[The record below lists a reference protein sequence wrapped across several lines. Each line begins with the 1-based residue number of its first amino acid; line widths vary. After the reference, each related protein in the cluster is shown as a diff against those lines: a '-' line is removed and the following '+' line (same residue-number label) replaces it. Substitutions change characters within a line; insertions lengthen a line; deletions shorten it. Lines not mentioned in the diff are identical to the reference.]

1 MQRIAIVTGAAG
13 GLGQAA
19 SDRLAQDG
27 FHVIC
32 VDRSAAVEDK
42 ASTLRAAGHDA
53 EAIVADLADATLA
66 ARVIETVADRH
77 GRIDVL
83 LNNAGIGIANDE
95 RPATLDALTLDEWN
109 LVVAVNLTAPFLLSQ
124 AAIPHMQRN
133 GWGRIVNVSSRA
145 GRTGVPASEA
155 VYSATKA
162 GLLGLTRY
170 LAMVAAD
177 GGITVNAIAPGR
189 FTTPL
194 ADAVEPA
201 IIAHSLS
208 GIPVGRV
215 GNPVEFAGAVAFLAS
230 DAAAFMTGATLDV
243 NGGAFMA

>member
-1 MQRIAIVTGAAG
+1 M
-13 GLGQAA
+13 
-19 SDRLAQDG
+19 
-27 FHVIC
+27 
-32 VDRSAAVEDK
+32 
-42 ASTLRAAGHDA
+42 
-53 EAIVADLADATLA
+53 
-66 ARVIETVADRH
+66 
-77 GRIDVL
+77 
-83 LNNAGIGIANDE
+83 
-95 RPATLDALTLDEWN
+95 
-109 LVVAVNLTAPFLLSQ
+109 
-124 AAIPHMQRN
+124 
-133 GWGRIVNVSSRA
+133 
-145 GRTGVPASEA
+145 
-155 VYSATKA
+155 
-162 GLLGLTRY
+162 LGLTRY
-170 LAMVAAD
+170 LAMVAAG